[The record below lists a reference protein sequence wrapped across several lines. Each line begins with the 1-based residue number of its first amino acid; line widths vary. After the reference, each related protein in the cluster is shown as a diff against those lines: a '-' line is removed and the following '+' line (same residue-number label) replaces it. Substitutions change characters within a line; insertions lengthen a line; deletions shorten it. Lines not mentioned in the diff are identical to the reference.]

1 MGSIFFKKK
10 KEDIVTNINN
20 FFELS
25 ANNIDGEG
33 VQMSQYKDKKCIIV
47 VNVASKWGLTKK
59 NYK

>member
-25 ANNIDGEG
+25 ANNIDGER

-47 VNVASKWGLTKK
+47 VNVASK
-59 NYK
+59 